1 VQPSVRMEGA
11 SGKHTRCQ
19 PGFKGLPE
27 GHAVKVRFYLWAVK
41 SKLLGSS
48 GLMLAVKLLGAASA
62 YALAWLVGRGEGPE
76 AYGQFELGLTV
87 LTMAAMF
94 SRLGLDAVM
103 VKWLAATR
111 VDGHVGVQRTLAR
124 RASMWV
130 LGASLLL
137 AGSVWWSTTQ
147 LQESLGGDEGLWT
160 AVAWGVPA
168 MALWGLASEML
179 RGLGRMAGYASVQ
192 QGVLTA
198 LAVALMLSLGLDV
211 VSAFGAALL
220 VVGVA
225 AAAHVAWSLPKGSKA
240 IDMPASYR
248 GSAML
253 STGWPMLLG
262 SAMFLVMSWT
272 DTLLL
277 GHFLDEAEVGV
288 YRVAF
293 RLAAVITLVQAA
305 VNSYAAPWFAERH
318 AVGDDAGL
326 RQALAQTTGLNVAFS
341 VPAFLALAVAPA
353 WWMGWFGPAF
363 ESGAMCLLC
372 LALGQLV
379 NALCGPV
386 MYLLNMTGHE
396 RVAQRIVWVAA
407 LLNLALNVWAIP
419 RFGILGAA
427 ASTAATM
434 VLWNVAA
441 AVAVHRRLGLS
452 VWTVLR
458 SFAQRNKA

>member
-1 VQPSVRMEGA
+1 
-11 SGKHTRCQ
+11 
-19 PGFKGLPE
+19 
-27 GHAVKVRFYLWAVK
+27 
-41 SKLLGSS
+41 
-48 GLMLAVKLLGAASA
+48 
-62 YALAWLVGRGEGPE
+62 
-76 AYGQFELGLTV
+76 
-87 LTMAAMF
+87 MAAMF

-103 VKWLAATR
+103 VKWLAATQ
-111 VDGHVGVQRTLAR
+111 VDGHMGVQRTLAR

-130 LGASLLL
+130 LGASVFL
-137 AGSVWWSTTQ
+137 AGGVRRSTTW

-220 VVGVA
+220 VVARRPGPNRMVLAHGIQGHRHACLVPGERHVVHGV
-225 AAAHVAWSLPKGSKA
+225 AHVARVGHV
-240 IDMPASYR
+240 
-248 GSAML
+248 
-253 STGWPMLLG
+253 LG
-262 SAMFLVMSWT
+262 HELDGHFAV
-272 DTLLL
+272 
-277 GHFLDEAEVGV
+277 GHFLDEAGRV

-318 AVGDDAGL
+318 AVGQRRVAPGVGPNHRPQCGL
-326 RQALAQTTGLNVAFS
+326 QCARL
-341 VPAFLALAVAPA
+341 LALAVAPA
-353 WWMGWFGPAF
+353 WWLGWFGPAF
-363 ESGAMCLLC
+363 ESGAMCVLC
-372 LALGQLV
+372 LAFGQLECPV
-379 NALCGPV
+379 RSGDVFVEHDGPRAGGPAHR
-386 MYLLNMTGHE
+386 L
-396 RVAQRIVWVAA
+396 VAA

-419 RFGILGAA
+419 RRHLGLAA
-427 ASTAATM
+427 HRRDHG
-434 VLWNVAA
+434 VVERGA
-441 AVAVHRRLGLS
+441 AVAVHKRLGLS

>member
-1 VQPSVRMEGA
+1 
-11 SGKHTRCQ
+11 
-19 PGFKGLPE
+19 
-27 GHAVKVRFYLWAVK
+27 
-41 SKLLGSS
+41 
-48 GLMLAVKLLGAASA
+48 
-62 YALAWLVGRGEGPE
+62 
-76 AYGQFELGLTV
+76 
-87 LTMAAMF
+87 
-94 SRLGLDAVM
+94 
-103 VKWLAATR
+103 
-111 VDGHVGVQRTLAR
+111 
-124 RASMWV
+124 
-130 LGASLLL
+130 
-137 AGSVWWSTTQ
+137 
-147 LQESLGGDEGLWT
+147 
-160 AVAWGVPA
+160 

-179 RGLGRMAGYASVQ
+179 RGLGRMSGYASVQ

-198 LAVALMLSLGLDV
+198 LAVALMLSLGLNV

-220 VVGVA
+220 VVAVA
-225 AAAHVAWSLPKGSKA
+225 AVAQVAWSLPTGSKA

-248 GSAML
+248 RSAML
-253 STGWPMLLG
+253 STAWPMLLG

-277 GHFLDEAEVGV
+277 GHFLDESEVGV

-326 RQALAQTTGLNVAFS
+326 RRALAQTTGLNVAFS

-353 WWMGWFGPAF
+353 WWLGWFGPAF

-407 LLNLALNVWAIP
+407 LLNLALNLWAIP

-441 AVAVHRRLGLS
+441 AVAVQRQLGLS

>member
-1 VQPSVRMEGA
+1 MQPFVRMKGA
-11 SGKHTRCQ
+11 SREHVRGQ

-48 GLMLAVKLLGAASA
+48 GLMLVVKLFGAASA
-62 YALAWLVGRGEGPE
+62 YALAWLVGRGFGPE

-124 RASMWV
+124 RVSTWV
-130 LGASLLL
+130 LGASMLI
-137 AGSVWWSTTQ
+137 GGWVWWGKTW
-147 LQESLGGDEGLWT
+147 LGHSLGGDEELWT
-160 AVAWGVPA
+160 AVACGVPA

-179 RGLGRMAGYASVQ
+179 RGLGRMASYASVQ

-198 LAVALMLSLGLDV
+198 LAVASMIVLGLDV
-211 VSAFGAALL
+211 VLAFGFALL
-220 VVGVA
+220 AVGVVA
-225 AAAHVAWSLPKGSKA
+225 VVQVAWSLPTASHAAAVPEAYKG
-240 IDMPASYR
+240 R
-248 GSAML
+248 AML

-277 GHFLDEAEVGV
+277 GHFLNESEVGV

-318 AVGDDAGL
+318 AVGDDRGL

-341 VPAFLALAVAPA
+341 LPAFVALAAAPA
-353 WWMGWFGPAF
+353 WWLGWFGPAF
-363 ESGAMCLLC
+363 EAGAVCMLC

-396 RVAQRIVWVAA
+396 RVAQQIVWVSA

-427 ASTAATM
+427 VSTAATM

-441 AVAVHRRLGLS
+441 AVAVHKRLGLS
-452 VWTVLR
+452 VWAVLR

>member
-1 VQPSVRMEGA
+1 MQPFVGMEGA

-19 PGFKGLPE
+19 PGFEGLPE

-62 YALAWLVGRGEGPE
+62 YALAWLVGRGFGPE

-103 VKWLAATR
+103 VKWLAATQ
-111 VDGHVGVQRTLAR
+111 VDGHMGVQRTLAC
-124 RASMWV
+124 RAATWV
-130 LGASLLL
+130 LGASLVL
-137 AGSVWWSTTQ
+137 AGWLWWGKAW
-147 LQESLGGDEGLWT
+147 LQQGLGGDEALWT
-160 AVAWGVPA
+160 VVAWGVPA

-198 LAVALMLSLGLDV
+198 LAVVLMLVLDLEV
-211 VSAFGAALL
+211 VPAFGFALL
-220 VVGVA
+220 IVA
-225 AAAHVAWSLPKGSKA
+225 AVAVGQVLGSLPTGSKDA
-240 IDMPASYR
+240 TVPPAYR

-277 GHFLDEAEVGV
+277 GHFMDEAEVGV

-293 RLAAVITLVQAA
+293 RLAAVITVVQAA

-318 AVGDDAGL
+318 AVGDHQGL

-341 VPAFLALAVAPA
+341 VPAFVALAVAPA
-353 WWMGWFGPAF
+353 WWLGWFGPAF
-363 ESGAMCLLC
+363 EEGAACMLC
-372 LALGQLV
+372 LAMGQLV

-419 RFGILGAA
+419 CFGILGAA

-441 AVAVHRRLGLS
+441 AVAVHKRLGLS

-458 SFAQRNKA
+458 SFAQRKKA

>member
-1 VQPSVRMEGA
+1 M
-11 SGKHTRCQ
+11 
-19 PGFKGLPE
+19 
-27 GHAVKVRFYLWAVK
+27 KVRFYLWAVK

-62 YALAWLVGRGEGPE
+62 CALAWLVGRGEGPA

-103 VKWLAATR
+103 VKWLAATQ

-130 LGASLLL
+130 LGASVFL
-137 AGSVWWSTTQ
+137 AGGVRRSTTW

-179 RGLGRMAGYASVQ
+179 RGLGRMAGYAFVQ

-198 LAVALMLSLGLDV
+198 VAVVLMLVLGLEVVPAFGLALLAVA
-211 VSAFGAALL
+211 A
-220 VVGVA
+220 VA
-225 AAAHVAWSLPKGSKA
+225 VAQITRSLPAGSKVVEVP
-240 IDMPASYR
+240 DSYR
-248 GSAML
+248 GRAML

-277 GHFLDEAEVGV
+277 GHFLDEAKVGV

-318 AVGDDAGL
+318 AVGDDEGL
-326 RQALAQTTGLNVAFS
+326 HQALVQTTGLNVAFS
-341 VPAFLALAVAPA
+341 VPAFAALAVAPV
-353 WWMGWFGPAF
+353 WWLGCFGPAF
-363 ESGAMCLLC
+363 EAGAMCMLC
-372 LALGQLV
+372 LAMGQLV
-379 NALCGPV
+379 NAVCGPV

-396 RVAQRIVWVAA
+396 RVAQRIVFVAA
-407 LLNLALNVWAIP
+407 LLNLALNVWTIP
-419 RFGILGAA
+419 RHGILGAA

-441 AVAVHRRLGLS
+441 AVAVHKRLGLS

-458 SFAQRNKA
+458 SFAQRKKA

>member
-1 VQPSVRMEGA
+1 MQPLVGVEGA

-19 PGFKGLPE
+19 PGFEGLPE

-62 YALAWLVGRGEGPE
+62 YALAWLVGRGFGPE

-94 SRLGLDAVM
+94 SRLGQDAVM
-103 VKWLAATR
+103 VKWLAATQ
-111 VDGHVGVQRTLAR
+111 VDGHMGVQRTLAC
-124 RASMWV
+124 RAATWV
-130 LGASLLL
+130 LGASLVL
-137 AGSVWWSTTQ
+137 AGWLWWGKAW
-147 LQESLGGDEGLWT
+147 LQQGLGGDEALWT

-198 LAVALMLSLGLDV
+198 LAVVLMLVLDLEV
-211 VSAFGAALL
+211 VPAFGFALL
-220 VVGVA
+220 VVAAVA
-225 AAAHVAWSLPKGSKA
+225 VGQVLGSLPTGSKDA
-240 IDMPASYR
+240 TVPPAYR

-277 GHFLDEAEVGV
+277 GHFMDEAEVGV

-318 AVGDDAGL
+318 AVGDHQGL

-341 VPAFLALAVAPA
+341 VPAFVALAVAPA
-353 WWMGWFGPAF
+353 WWLGWFGPAF
-363 ESGAMCLLC
+363 EEGAACMLC
-372 LALGQLV
+372 LAMGQLV

-441 AVAVHRRLGLS
+441 AVAVHKRLGLS

-458 SFAQRNKA
+458 SFAQRKKA

>member
-1 VQPSVRMEGA
+1 
-11 SGKHTRCQ
+11 
-19 PGFKGLPE
+19 
-27 GHAVKVRFYLWAVK
+27 
-41 SKLLGSS
+41 
-48 GLMLAVKLLGAASA
+48 MLAVKLLGAASA
-62 YALAWLVGRGEGPE
+62 YALAWLVGRGYGAD

-103 VKWLAATR
+103 VKWLASTQ
-111 VDGHVGVQRTLAR
+111 VDGHSWVQRTLSR
-124 RASMWV
+124 RAMVWV
-130 LGASLLL
+130 LGTSLPV
-137 AGSVWWSTTQ
+137 AGLVWLSRTW
-147 LQESLGGDEGLWT
+147 LEHILGGDEGLWT
-160 AVAWGVPA
+160 AVAWGVPL

-179 RGLGRMAGYASVQ
+179 RGLGRMAGFALVQ
-192 QGVLTA
+192 QGILTA
-198 LAVALMLSLGLDV
+198 LAVVAMLALGLDV
-211 VSAFGAALL
+211 VPAFGFALL
-220 VVGVA
+220 AVGAGALIQVERA
-225 AAAHVAWSLPKGSKA
+225 LPRGSKNA
-240 IDMPASYR
+240 AVPSVYR

-262 SAMFLVMSWT
+262 SAMFMVMSWT

-277 GHFLDEAEVGV
+277 GHYLDEGDVGV

-293 RLAAVITLVQAA
+293 RVASVITLVQAA

-318 AVGDDAGL
+318 AAGDDQGL
-326 RQALAQTTGLNVAFS
+326 HQALAQTTGLNVVFS
-341 VPAFLALAVAPA
+341 VPAFVALVAAPA
-353 WWMGWFGPAF
+353 WWLDWFGSAF
-363 ESGAMCLLC
+363 EAGAACMVC

-407 LLNLALNVWAIP
+407 ILNLALNIWAIP

-441 AVAVHRRLGLS
+441 AVAAHMRLGLS
-452 VWTVLR
+452 VWAVLR
-458 SFAQRNKA
+458 SFAQRNKT

>member
-1 VQPSVRMEGA
+1 M
-11 SGKHTRCQ
+11 
-19 PGFKGLPE
+19 
-27 GHAVKVRFYLWAVK
+27 KVRFYLWAVK

-111 VDGHVGVQRTLAR
+111 VDGHVGMQRTLAR

-137 AGSVWWSTTQ
+137 AGGVRWSTTW
-147 LQESLGGDEGLWT
+147 LQESLGGDKGLWT

-220 VVGVA
+220 AVGA
-225 AAAHVAWSLPKGSKA
+225 AAVAQVAWSLPTGSKT
-240 IDMPASYR
+240 IEMPASYR

-277 GHFLDEAEVGV
+277 GHFLDEVEVGV

-326 RQALAQTTGLNVAFS
+326 RRALAQTTGLNVAFS

-353 WWMGWFGPAF
+353 WWMAWFGPAF
-363 ESGAMCLLC
+363 ESGAVCVLC
-372 LALGQLV
+372 LAFGQLV

-396 RVAQRIVWVAA
+396 RVAQRILWVAA

>member
-1 VQPSVRMEGA
+1 
-11 SGKHTRCQ
+11 
-19 PGFKGLPE
+19 
-27 GHAVKVRFYLWAVK
+27 VKVRFYLWVVK

-62 YALAWLVGRGEGPE
+62 YALAWLVGRGQGPE

-124 RASMWV
+124 RVSTWV
-130 LGASLLL
+130 LGASMLI
-137 AGSVWWSTTQ
+137 GGWVWWGKTW
-147 LQESLGGDEGLWT
+147 LGHSLGGDEELWT
-160 AVAWGVPA
+160 AVACGVPA

-179 RGLGRMAGYASVQ
+179 RGLGRMASYASVQ
-192 QGVLTA
+192 QGVLMA
-198 LAVALMLSLGLDV
+198 LAVASMIVLGLDV
-211 VSAFGAALL
+211 VLAFGFALL
-220 VVGVA
+220 AVGVVA
-225 AAAHVAWSLPKGSKA
+225 VVQVAWSLPTASHAAAVPEAYKG
-240 IDMPASYR
+240 R
-248 GSAML
+248 AML

-277 GHFLDEAEVGV
+277 GHFLNESEVGV

-318 AVGDDAGL
+318 AVGDDRGL

-341 VPAFLALAVAPA
+341 LPAFVALAAAPA
-353 WWMGWFGPAF
+353 WWLGWFGPAF
-363 ESGAMCLLC
+363 EAGAVCMLC

-396 RVAQRIVWVAA
+396 RVAQQIVWVSA
-407 LLNLALNVWAIP
+407 LFNLALNVWAIP

-427 ASTAATM
+427 VSTAATM

-441 AVAVHRRLGLS
+441 AVAVHKRLGLS
-452 VWTVLR
+452 VWAVLR

>member
-1 VQPSVRMEGA
+1 MQPFVWAEGA
-11 SGKHTRCQ
+11 SRKHACCQ
-19 PGFKGLPE
+19 PGFEGLPE
-27 GHAVKVRFYLWAVK
+27 GHAVKVRFYLWVVK

-62 YALAWLVGRGEGPE
+62 YALAWLVGRGQGPE

-103 VKWLAATR
+103 VKWLAATQ

-124 RASMWV
+124 RASTWV
-130 LGASLLL
+130 LGASMLF
-137 AGSVWWSTTQ
+137 GGWVWWGKTW
-147 LQESLGGDEGLWT
+147 LGHSLGGDEGLWT
-160 AVAWGVPA
+160 AVACGVPA

-179 RGLGRMAGYASVQ
+179 RGLGRMASYASVQ

-198 LAVALMLSLGLDV
+198 LAVASMIVLGLDV
-211 VSAFGAALL
+211 VLAFGFALL
-220 VVGVA
+220 AVGVVA
-225 AAAHVAWSLPKGSKA
+225 VVQVAWSLPTASHAAVVPEAYKG
-240 IDMPASYR
+240 R
-248 GSAML
+248 AML

-277 GHFLDEAEVGV
+277 GHFLNESEVGV

-318 AVGDDAGL
+318 AVGDDRGL

-341 VPAFLALAVAPA
+341 LPAFVALAAAPA
-353 WWMGWFGPAF
+353 WWLGWFGPAF
-363 ESGAMCLLC
+363 EAGAVCMLC

-396 RVAQRIVWVAA
+396 RVAQQIVWVSA
-407 LLNLALNVWAIP
+407 LLNLAFNVWAIP

-427 ASTAATM
+427 VSTAATM

-441 AVAVHRRLGLS
+441 AVAVHKRLGLS
-452 VWTVLR
+452 VWAVLR